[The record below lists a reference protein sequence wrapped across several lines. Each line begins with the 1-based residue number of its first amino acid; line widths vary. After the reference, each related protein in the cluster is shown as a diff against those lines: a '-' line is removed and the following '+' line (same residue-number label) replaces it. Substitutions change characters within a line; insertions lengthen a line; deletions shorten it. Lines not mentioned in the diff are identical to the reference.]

1 MKSDILRKRFRQS
14 RLLNLESLE
23 WLESTMH
30 AKTVRF
36 DIGKGGGTPEV
47 TWEDRCAAV
56 AMIKSKP
63 ARALASLLVWG
74 YDQAQFDIVAE
85 HLAIKMAAQCRADKK
100 AMPKGCPYTIDGMAD
115 KMARM
120 VLYFTLYDLWELY
133 TVQGRLVFSGINMP
147 DRTYSNQML
156 PYQRLMLGIIKD
168 LAGAVDGDVILY
180 RNNLKPR

>member
-1 MKSDILRKRFRQS
+1 MNSNILKKRFGQS
-14 RLLNLESLE
+14 RLLNLEALE

-63 ARALASLLVWG
+63 ACALASILLWG
-74 YDQAQFDIVAE
+74 YDQEQFDIIVE
-85 HLAIKMAAQCRADKK
+85 HLAGKMSAQARADKK
-100 AMPKGCPYTIDGMAD
+100 AMPKGCPYTIDQMSI

-156 PYQRLMLGIIKD
+156 PYQRLMLDIIKD
-168 LAGAVDGDVILY
+168 LAGAVDDDVQTYKAKL
-180 RNNLKPR
+180 RK